1 MTLLRRRQWLALTGS
16 ALLTACS
23 GSRSP
28 LAVQQG
34 LLPSPWLRRLPR
46 DWRVEPLELREQWPP
61 LGGQV
66 RSAVLSDGWATAS
79 DAPSWQP
86 LAAGP
91 WQQGLL
97 PQAAPLLRYGLPLGF
112 GPWLLL
118 LRNRQDLLADGGRQR
133 GWNLLLDPSLKGQ
146 LVLPASPR
154 VVLEI
159 ASRIGDP
166 QEVLEQLR
174 RQALGFGDRDALT
187 LLLNGDAQAAVLPSR
202 AVLPQ
207 LRRDTRLQAVL
218 PASGAPLWWSLLVRP
233 KGGQLP
239 PADWLMA
246 SRQTPL
252 LDQLLREGFT
262 PPLQR
267 PLLRDALQRQSHP
280 DLLLP
285 PEPLLERC
293 TTLLPSTPE
302 PAARR

>member
-23 GSRSP
+23 GGRSH
-28 LAVQQG
+28 LAVQSG

-46 DWRVEPLELREQWPP
+46 DWSVEPLELDDHWPP
-61 LGGQV
+61 LGGQA
-66 RSAVLSDGWATAS
+66 RSVVLSDGWATAS
-79 DAPSWQP
+79 AAPPWQP
-86 LAAGP
+86 LPAGL

-118 LRNRQDLLADGGRQR
+118 LRNRQDLLAGGGHQR
-133 GWNLLLDPSLKGQ
+133 GWKLLLDPSLQGQ
-146 LVLPASPR
+146 LLLPASPR
-154 VVLEI
+154 VVLDI

-166 QEVLEQLR
+166 QAVLEQLR

-207 LRRDTRLQAVL
+207 LRRDTRLQALL
-218 PASGAPLWWSLLVRP
+218 PASGAPLWWSLLVLPR
-233 KGGQLP
+233 GGQLP
-239 PADWLMA
+239 PVDWLLA

-252 LDQLLREGFT
+252 LDQLLRDGFT

-267 PLLRDALQRQSHP
+267 PLLQNALQRQSHP
-280 DLLLP
+280 QLLLP
-285 PEPLLERC
+285 PEPLLQRC
-293 TTLLPSTPE
+293 TTLLPSAPE